1 MDIEART
8 VHRNSL
14 QCAQPIVGVVL
25 VGCLIGANLAAP
37 HECRGQSQ
45 PATSRAHS
53 NDSERS
59 EVDAESALSRF
70 REAGGVAQWVDRDHT
85 HLLLGR
91 FSKRDRR
98 VPLSQLEVLPQV
110 NTLTLHGPGFTN
122 DDMEVVAR
130 WSHLKRLHVVYNDD
144 VDDEGVR
151 YVRQLSK
158 LERLHL
164 WDARLTDAGM
174 KHVASLP
181 KLRFLEISNS
191 AIGDDGLAHLKGNQN
206 LGEVRLWGT
215 NVSAEAAEKL
225 EKSLPACKV
234 YAVD

>member
-1 MDIEART
+1 
-8 VHRNSL
+8 
-14 QCAQPIVGVVL
+14 
-25 VGCLIGANLAAP
+25 
-37 HECRGQSQ
+37 
-45 PATSRAHS
+45 
-53 NDSERS
+53 
-59 EVDAESALSRF
+59 
-70 REAGGVAQWVDRDHT
+70 
-85 HLLLGR
+85 
-91 FSKRDRR
+91 
-98 VPLSQLEVLPQV
+98 
-110 NTLTLHGPGFTN
+110 
-122 DDMEVVAR
+122 MEVVAR

-215 NVSAEAAEKL
+215 NVSAEGAEKL